1 MQDVA
6 DFKVLTRG
14 AGSGDL
20 RVTLRGPGTCVTVW
34 EHGGVGRLWGT
45 VGLATGGL
53 WVGSHWGA
61 HGVSLWVEGW
71 IEMGDPWRGLGLGET
86 NHGEVGAWVGVL

>member
-20 RVTLRGPGTCVTVW
+20 RVTLRGPGTCHCAGLERW
-34 EHGGVGRLWGT
+34 GAPWGCGAVGRVPLGP
-45 VGLATGGL
+45 VG
-53 WVGSHWGA
+53 
-61 HGVSLWVEGW
+61 
-71 IEMGDPWRGLGLGET
+71 
-86 NHGEVGAWVGVL
+86 